1 MSVFALDSQAQHD
14 KPWAWTCIYIYVMA
28 WAWTSI
34 YIGHGVGT
42 YVSEDI
48 QQHRKEARTYHM
60 DGWPLRANWALQ
72 AHPETS
78 LEPNSVQTLQQSF
91 G

>member
-1 MSVFALDSQAQHD
+1 MDLY
-14 KPWAWTCIYIYVMA
+14 IYIYVMA

-34 YIGHGVGT
+34 YIGHGVGMDLYIYIGHGVGA

>member
-1 MSVFALDSQAQHD
+1 MD
-14 KPWAWTCIYIYVMA
+14 IY
-28 WAWTSI
+28 I
-34 YIGHGVGT
+34 YIGHSVGT

-60 DGWPLRANWALQ
+60 DGWPLRALQ

-78 LEPNSVQTLQQSF
+78 LESNSVQTLQQSY